1 MRLLLVED
9 EPLLARRLVK
19 GLREEGYGV
28 DHAASRAEAADLAAA
43 ADFDL
48 ILLDLRLPD
57 GPGLDLLVRWR
68 REALATPVL
77 ILTAMDGIEDRV
89 RGLDAGADD
98 YLTKPFAFEELLA
111 RARSL
116 LRRRSAPPLQVL
128 ACADLRLDRTRRQ
141 VERGGESLDLTAKE
155 FALLEYFMLHPGAV
169 LDRATISEHVWD
181 FAYEARSNVIDVMVT
196 RLRRKLEAAGAPRLI
211 HTVKGSG
218 YIFGPPRRG
227 GE

>member
-68 REALATPVL
+68 REGLTTPVL

-89 RGLDAGADD
+89 QGRDAGADD

-111 RARSL
+111 RTRSL

-128 ACADLRLDRTRRQ
+128 ACGDLQLDRTRRQ
-141 VERGGESLDLTAKE
+141 VERGGESVELTAKE

-181 FAYEARSNVIDVMVT
+181 FGYEARSNVIDVIVT
-196 RLRRKLEAAGAPRLI
+196 RLRRKLETGGGPRLL
-211 HTVKGSG
+211 HTVKGAG
-218 YIFGPPRRG
+218 YVFRPPLG
-227 GE
+227 GEG